1 MATTDLEA
9 TAKISKERST
19 FNLEKKD
26 KLIKE
31 LSELLSKIGTLT
43 LITYGDESE
52 KPEDSKLRIDD
63 IKKNIEL
70 LVILHEAQPN
80 LSFSKGKVNTILQA
94 VAKESRIKFKD
105 REEHDDWVTTN
116 CRRWQNMT
124 RNIRCSISNGPRSR
138 IPKWAIQ
145 TLPWLKGME
154 HAEIAKDAGAEIKEE
169 LAEIKEELA
178 ELQKSGSGNPKGSGS
193 GESLTTADEEVA
205 EDLDDDE
212 LEQVIDGKTLKFE
225 IKFSTELMLPMRRE
239 IPTSKSQ
246 KARAWEPGSIEGYRG
261 IWPKEI
267 IEELADEKLI
277 ARWPD
282 GCRIKMEQTKRWLSN
297 LQRETKS
304 KSKIV
309 DILFEQEAKATKHS
323 ITISQRT
330 DRTLLLSIYEQGKQ
344 ICQVQLDKFGP
355 VEPLIAG
362 SNHLPKDHDTVQK
375 AMTIMKPL
383 AIMYANG
390 EIKKEELKNVKDDRV
405 KDWIAKNGIR
415 GASSGSGPKKPIEP
429 EQEPS
434 ELADNLSKTLS
445 QRESTKRP
453 LDKEDPAAS
462 SAIERDPARWFEPT
476 SKAAPKTK
484 AEPQSKRAKM
494 EPKIETNSQV
504 NESPESDL
512 ELAVSCRSL
521 VGPPIKDTLEMMEDL
536 DGDLEAFQM
545 RES

>member
-9 TAKISKERST
+9 TPKISKSRST
-19 FNLEKKD
+19 FNLENKNE
-26 KLIKE
+26 LIKE
-31 LSELLSKIGTLT
+31 LSKLLSKIGTLT
-43 LITYGDESE
+43 LITYRDESE
-52 KPEDSKLRIDD
+52 KPEHSKLFIED
-63 IKKNIEL
+63 IAKNIDL

-80 LSFSKGKVNTILQA
+80 LSFSKGKVNAILQG

-105 REEHDDWVTTN
+105 QEENDDWVTTN

-124 RNIRCSISNGPRSR
+124 RNIRCSISNGPRSK
-138 IPKWAIQ
+138 IPQWAIQ
-145 TLPWLKGME
+145 TLPWLKGIE
-154 HAEIAKDAGAEIKEE
+154 QAEIAEDAGAEIKEE

-178 ELQKSGSGNPKGSGS
+178 KLQKSGSDNPRGSGS

-212 LEQVIDGKTLKFE
+212 LEQVIDGKTSKFE

-239 IPTSKSQ
+239 IPASKSQ
-246 KARAWEPGSIEGYRG
+246 KVRAWEPGSIEKYMG
-261 IWPKEI
+261 IWPKEVI
-267 IEELADEKLI
+267 DMLADEKVI

-282 GCRIKMEQTKRWLSN
+282 GYRIKMEQTRRWLSN
-297 LQRETKS
+297 LQRESKS
-304 KSKIV
+304 RSKIV
-309 DILFEQEAKATKHS
+309 DILFEQEATATRHS
-323 ITISQRT
+323 ISISQRT

-362 SNHLPKDHDTVQK
+362 SNHLPKDHDTVLR

-383 AIMYANG
+383 AIMYARG

-415 GASSGSGPKKPIEP
+415 GASCGSGPKKPIEP
-429 EQEPS
+429 EQDPS

-462 SAIERDPARWFEPT
+462 SAIKRDPARWFEPT

-484 AEPQSKRAKM
+484 TEPKSKAAKM
-494 EPKIETNSQV
+494 EPKIETNSQID
-504 NESPESDL
+504 ESPEP
-512 ELAVSCRSL
+512 ELATSCASL
-521 VGPPIKDTLEMMEDL
+521 VGPPIKDTLEMMEDHD
-536 DGDLEAFQM
+536 DGDLWGAL
-545 RES
+545 

>member
-9 TAKISKERST
+9 TPKISKSRST
-19 FNLEKKD
+19 FNLENKNE
-26 KLIKE
+26 LIKE
-31 LSELLSKIGTLT
+31 LSKLLSKIGTLT
-43 LITYGDESE
+43 LITYRDESE
-52 KPEDSKLRIDD
+52 KPEHSKLFIED
-63 IKKNIEL
+63 IAKNIDL

-80 LSFSKGKVNTILQA
+80 LSFSKGKVNTILQG

-105 REEHDDWVTTN
+105 QEENDDWVTTN

-124 RNIRCSISNGPRSR
+124 RNIRCSISNGPRSK
-138 IPKWAIQ
+138 IPQWAIQ
-145 TLPWLKGME
+145 TLPWLKGIE
-154 HAEIAKDAGAEIKEE
+154 QAEIAEDAGAEIKEE

-178 ELQKSGSGNPKGSGS
+178 KLQKSGSDNPRGSGS

-212 LEQVIDGKTLKFE
+212 LEQVIDGKTSKFE

-239 IPTSKSQ
+239 IPASKSQ
-246 KARAWEPGSIEGYRG
+246 KVRAWEPGSIEKYMG
-261 IWPKEI
+261 IWPKEVI
-267 IEELADEKLI
+267 DMLADEKVI

-282 GCRIKMEQTKRWLSN
+282 GYRIKMEQTRRWLSN
-297 LQRETKS
+297 LQRESKS
-304 KSKIV
+304 RSKIV
-309 DILFEQEAKATKHS
+309 DILFEQEATATRHS
-323 ITISQRT
+323 ISISQRT

-362 SNHLPKDHDTVQK
+362 SNHLPKDHDTVLR

-383 AIMYANG
+383 AIMYARG
-390 EIKKEELKNVKDDRV
+390 EIKKEELKSVKDDRV

-415 GASSGSGPKKPIEP
+415 GASCGSGPKKPIEP
-429 EQEPS
+429 EQDPS

-462 SAIERDPARWFEPT
+462 SAIKRDPARWFEPT

-484 AEPQSKRAKM
+484 TEPKSKAAKM
-494 EPKIETNSQV
+494 EPKIETNSQID
-504 NESPESDL
+504 ESPEP
-512 ELAVSCRSL
+512 ELATSCASL
-521 VGPPIKDTLEMMEDL
+521 VGPPIKDTLEMMEDHD
-536 DGDLEAFQM
+536 DGDLWGAL
-545 RES
+545 

>member
-9 TAKISKERST
+9 TPKISKSRST
-19 FNLEKKD
+19 FNLENKNE
-26 KLIKE
+26 LIKE
-31 LSELLSKIGTLT
+31 LSKLLSKIGTLT
-43 LITYGDESE
+43 LITYRDESE
-52 KPEDSKLRIDD
+52 KPEHSKLFIED
-63 IKKNIEL
+63 IAKNIDL

-80 LSFSKGKVNTILQA
+80 LSFSKGKVNAILQG

-105 REEHDDWVTTN
+105 QAENDDWVTTN

-124 RNIRCSISNGPRSR
+124 RNIRCSISNGPRSK
-138 IPKWAIQ
+138 IPQWAIQ
-145 TLPWLKGME
+145 TLPWLKGIE
-154 HAEIAKDAGAEIKEE
+154 QAEIAEDAGAEIKEE

-178 ELQKSGSGNPKGSGS
+178 KLQKSGSDNPRGSGS

-212 LEQVIDGKTLKFE
+212 LEQVIDGKTSKFE

-239 IPTSKSQ
+239 IPASKSQ
-246 KARAWEPGSIEGYRG
+246 KVRAWEPGSIEKYMG
-261 IWPKEI
+261 IWPKEVI
-267 IEELADEKLI
+267 DMLADEKVI

-282 GCRIKMEQTKRWLSN
+282 GYRIKMEQTRRWLSN
-297 LQRETKS
+297 LQRESKS
-304 KSKIV
+304 RSKIV
-309 DILFEQEAKATKHS
+309 DILFEQEATATRHS
-323 ITISQRT
+323 ISISQRT

-362 SNHLPKDHDTVQK
+362 SNHLPKDHDTVLR

-383 AIMYANG
+383 AIMYARG

-415 GASSGSGPKKPIEP
+415 GASCGSGPKKPIEP
-429 EQEPS
+429 EQDPS

-462 SAIERDPARWFEPT
+462 SAIKRDPARWFEPT

-484 AEPQSKRAKM
+484 TEPKSKAAKM
-494 EPKIETNSQV
+494 EPKIETNSQID
-504 NESPESDL
+504 ESPEP
-512 ELAVSCRSL
+512 ELATSCASL
-521 VGPPIKDTLEMMEDL
+521 VGPPIKDTLEMMEDHD
-536 DGDLEAFQM
+536 DGDLWGAL
-545 RES
+545 

>member
-9 TAKISKERST
+9 TPKISKSRST
-19 FNLEKKD
+19 FNLENKNE
-26 KLIKE
+26 LIKE
-31 LSELLSKIGTLT
+31 LSKLLSKIGTLT
-43 LITYGDESE
+43 LITYRDESE
-52 KPEDSKLRIDD
+52 KPEHSKLFIED
-63 IKKNIEL
+63 IAKNIDL

-80 LSFSKGKVNTILQA
+80 LSFSKGKVNTILQG

-105 REEHDDWVTTN
+105 QAENDDWVTTN

-124 RNIRCSISNGPRSR
+124 RNIRCSISNGPRSK
-138 IPKWAIQ
+138 IPQWAIQ
-145 TLPWLKGME
+145 TLPWLKGIE
-154 HAEIAKDAGAEIKEE
+154 QAEIAEDAGAEIKEE

-178 ELQKSGSGNPKGSGS
+178 KLQKSGSDNPRGSGS

-212 LEQVIDGKTLKFE
+212 LEQVIDGKTSKFE

-239 IPTSKSQ
+239 IPASKSQ
-246 KARAWEPGSIEGYRG
+246 KVRAWEPGSIEKYMG
-261 IWPKEI
+261 IWPKEVI
-267 IEELADEKLI
+267 DMLADEKVI

-282 GCRIKMEQTKRWLSN
+282 GYRIKMEQTRRWLSN
-297 LQRETKS
+297 LQRESKS
-304 KSKIV
+304 RSKIV
-309 DILFEQEAKATKHS
+309 DILFEQEATATRHS
-323 ITISQRT
+323 ISISQRT

-362 SNHLPKDHDTVQK
+362 SNHLPKDHDTVLR

-383 AIMYANG
+383 AIMYARG
-390 EIKKEELKNVKDDRV
+390 EIKKEELKSVKDDRV

-415 GASSGSGPKKPIEP
+415 GASCGSGPKKPIEP
-429 EQEPS
+429 EQDPS

-462 SAIERDPARWFEPT
+462 SAIKRDPARWFEPT

-484 AEPQSKRAKM
+484 TEPKSKAAKM
-494 EPKIETNSQV
+494 EPKIETNSQID
-504 NESPESDL
+504 ESPEP
-512 ELAVSCRSL
+512 ELATSCASL
-521 VGPPIKDTLEMMEDL
+521 VGPPIKDTLEMMEDHD
-536 DGDLEAFQM
+536 DGDLWGAL
-545 RES
+545 